1 MDVREPDVTSM
12 NQRLTGPGCSLNVR
26 SGDHRENQWLNCLED
41 QHANPQEAFAE
52 QEEVEVRSA
61 LLTTAL
67 TKSKERERHI
77 LTERRLKDEPQT
89 LAVLAKRYAVSRE
102 RIQQI
107 EVRAFAKVQ
116 NAMRPLI
123 AGAAVGRTRPSG
135 YCDGCWPDRRC
146 SRPS

>member
-1 MDVREPDVTSM
+1 MREPDVTSM

-41 QHANPQEAFAE
+41 EHANPQEAFAE

-67 TKSKERERHI
+67 TKWKERERHI

-89 LAVLAKRYAVSRE
+89 LAVLANGTP
-102 RIQQI
+102 
-107 EVRAFAKVQ
+107 FA
-116 NAMRPLI
+116 
-123 AGAAVGRTRPSG
+123 
-135 YCDGCWPDRRC
+135 
-146 SRPS
+146 